1 MEEVDKKVWNIIDS
15 YFRDNPRAL
24 IDHQIDSYN
33 QFFDEDLKK
42 IIKQNNPIKIYKDY
56 NETTKLFQLKCDIYI
71 GGISG
76 DKIYYGKPII
86 YDENNIHY
94 MYPNEAR
101 LRNMTYGFTV
111 HYDLDIKYT
120 INNKEE
126 IVTYKELYLGKFP
139 IMLQSK
145 YCILRDLPKATR
157 FQAGECKNDL
167 GGYFIID
174 GKEKVIISQEK
185 FADNIIYTRKAQD
198 DTLIDSYYSHSVEIK
213 SRSEDVSKHVRTT
226 YVRIIAP
233 SPAFSNK
240 QIVVA
245 IPNVRKPIPLF
256 IVMRALGILSD
267 KDIITTCL
275 LDITKYES
283 YIDLFIPSIHD
294 THNIYTQSS
303 SLSYIKEFIKE
314 KTISKV
320 HDILMNYFLPH
331 VGEMDYKHK
340 ARFLGYM
347 VFKLLNIVTN
357 VEKPI
362 DRDNFMYKRIE
373 LPGTLLHGLFKE
385 YYILTQKTIYRKIDS
400 NYHFHSYSS
409 NTTLPNNSN
418 NDQPTDSN
426 DSQNYKF
433 TDLISNNI
441 SVFKNWNPD
450 DVNVDIGF
458 KKAFKGDWGAAVHNK
473 KVGIVQGLD
482 RLSFNSA
489 ISQRRKLNLPL
500 DDSAKVVGPRLL
512 HGSQMYYIDPV
523 DTPDGGNIG
532 THKYLAILTKITNHV
547 PSSPI
552 IYWLH
557 HNLLIIK
564 LSECLTPYLA
574 NNIKIFVNG
583 NWIGMT
589 SKPAK
594 LIQLFK
600 YHRRQGILPIF
611 LSISWFIKEQK
622 IDIFTDSGRLTR
634 PIFYI
639 TQETSN
645 SPEESKDNPTK
656 PVIIRESSFTKLTE
670 PTFTW
675 NRLITGCDDL
685 TNLHSYTFTDKLTSN
700 QLAILDYMDVSEE
713 ANAYISTDG
722 KNIDITLHTHV
733 ELHPSLMLGVMGNQ
747 IILPANNQ
755 LPRDLFSCSQSKQG
769 VSLYHSNY
777 QVRIDQTGIVL
788 NYGQIPLIKSK
799 YLKYISNEEHPYGE
813 NVIVAIGVYGS
824 YNVEDSILFNK
835 GSLDRGMFRTTY
847 FNSYETREES
857 TQVKGGSVDST
868 FTNIESH
875 ENVSNTKVGYDYSH
889 LDDNGIIKEN
899 TYLNDKIILIGKTI
913 IDGDNNLLIDDS
925 ISTKK
930 GQLGYVDKTY
940 ISSENPGFRLSK
952 VKIREE
958 RIPAIGDKFCSRCGQ
973 KGTIGLV
980 IPEEN
985 MPFTAEGLKP
995 DIIINPHAFPSR
1007 MTIGQLVETIMGK
1020 VSCNIGAFGDTTA
1033 FVNKG
1038 SKHAILGEMLTQSG
1052 LHSSGNHILYNGENG
1067 HMMNMSFFVGPTY
1080 YMRLKHMVKDKIN
1093 YRDKGPRTMLTR
1105 QTVQGRSNEGG
1116 LRIGEMEKDA
1126 IVSHGLNYFLNE
1138 SMLVRG
1144 DLYYIAICNK
1154 TGMLAIYNESKN
1166 IFLSPLADGPM
1177 KFTNQVLPHD
1187 PGQILNISKYSREF
1201 SILKVP
1207 YTFKL
1212 LLHELLT
1219 MNVSLRLITADNIE
1233 QISSMTF
1240 THEITDKL
1248 QIKKLSEEDNANIS
1262 DESNSFLSNSL
1273 EAIGLTNL
1281 TDSMTTNI
1289 TNQTTSLAKNIQDGV
1304 DNTLSDATDIT
1315 DSITTQST
1323 SLAKNIQDGVD
1334 NTLSDATDIT
1344 DSITTQSTSLAKNI
1358 QDGVGNAVSNATDIT
1373 DSITNQTTSLAKNI
1387 QDGIGNAVSNA
1398 TDITD
1403 SITNQSTSL
1412 AKNIQDGV
1420 GSIRNTMID
1429 VTDQI
1434 GKTTNTTLNNSLEAL
1449 PTSPETLT
1457 GLQNIGSVIGDKSSK
1472 WMDTVGT
1479 STSEAMKTLGTKSSE
1494 LIDVT
1499 NSAMKTVESK
1509 STELAN
1515 ITNAVMKSIGESSPK
1530 ISDSIETLLPTESQ
1544 LKMLT
1549 DSAEKKLEEPSTST
1563 TKIIQ

>member
-1 MEEVDKKVWNIIDS
+1 MEEIDSKVWNIIDS

-24 IDHQIDSYN
+24 VDHQLDSYN

-56 NETTKLFQLKCDIYI
+56 NETTKLFQMKCDMYI
-71 GGISG
+71 GGVNG

-111 HYDLDIKYT
+111 HYDLDVQYT
-120 INNKEE
+120 INELAE
-126 IVTYKELYLGKFP
+126 PLLTYKQLYLGKFP

-145 YCILRDLPKATR
+145 YCILRDLPKAVR

-185 FADNIIYTRKAQD
+185 FADNIIYTRTASD
-198 DTLIDSYYSHSVEIK
+198 TTLIDSYYSHSVEIK
-213 SRSEDVSKHVRTT
+213 SRSEDVSKPVRTT
-226 YVRIIAP
+226 YVRITAP
-233 SPAFSNK
+233 TPGYSNK
-240 QIVVA
+240 QIVVN

-275 LDITKYES
+275 LDLDKYKA

-294 THNIYTQSS
+294 THNVYTQSS
-303 SLSYIKEFIKE
+303 SLAFIKEFIKE

-320 HDILMNYFLPH
+320 HEILMNYFLPH

-340 ARFLGYM
+340 AYFLGYM
-347 VFKLLNIVTN
+347 VFKLLNIVTE

-362 DRDNFMYKRIE
+362 NRDNFMHKRIE

-385 YYILTQKTIYRKIDS
+385 YYLLTQKTIYRKIDS
-400 NYHFHSYSS
+400 NYHFHSYTKEAVS
-409 NTTLPNNSN
+409 TT
-418 NDQPTDSN
+418 NDN
-426 DSQNYKF
+426 DTSIAPETQNYKF
-433 TDLISNNI
+433 TDLVSNNI

-482 RLSFNSA
+482 RLSFNSS

-532 THKYLAILTKITNHV
+532 THKYLAILTKITNHI
-547 PSSPI
+547 PSLEI
-552 IYWLH
+552 IQWLRT
-557 HNLLIIK
+557 NKLIVTIQ
-564 LSECLTPYLA
+564 ECLPPYLTKH
-574 NNIKIFVNG
+574 IKIFVNG

-589 SKPAK
+589 TDPMK

-600 YHRRQGILPIF
+600 YHRRLGILPIF
-611 LSISWFIKEQK
+611 ISISWFIREKK
-622 IDIFTDSGRLTR
+622 IDIYTDSGRLTR
-634 PIFYI
+634 PIFYVTENTSSPDATENTRI
-639 TQETSN
+639 SSSENLTETSP
-645 SPEESKDNPTK
+645 S
-656 PVIIRESSFTKLTE
+656 
-670 PTFTW
+670 W
-675 NRLITGCDDL
+675 NTLITGGNKLDL
-685 TNLHSYTFTDKLTSN
+685 YTFKSTQSSDT
-700 QLAILDYMDVSEE
+700 LAVLDYMDISEE
-713 ANAYISTDG
+713 ATAYISMDG
-722 KNIDITLHTHV
+722 TGIASSLHTHV
-733 ELHPSLMLGVMGNQ
+733 EVHPSLMLGVMGNQ

-769 VSLYHSNY
+769 VSLYHTNY
-777 QVRIDQTGIVL
+777 QVRIDQTALVL
-788 NYGQIPLIKSK
+788 NYGQIPLIKSR

-835 GSLDRGMFRTTY
+835 GSVDRGMFRTTY

-857 TQVKGGSVDST
+857 SQVLGSEIDST

-875 ENVSNTKVGYDYSH
+875 DNVSRTKVGYDYSY

-899 TYLNDKIILIGKTI
+899 TYLHDKIVLIGKTI
-913 IDGDNNLLIDDS
+913 EDGENNLLIDDS
-925 ISTKK
+925 IATKK

-940 ISSENPGFRLSK
+940 VSAEEKGFRLAK

-973 KGTIGLV
+973 KGTIGLI
-980 IPEEN
+980 IPEQD

-995 DIIINPHAFPSR
+995 DIIVNPHAFPSR

-1020 VSCNIGAFGDTTA
+1020 VSLNVGAFGDATA

-1038 SKHAILGEMLTQSG
+1038 SKHEVLGQKLTDAG
-1052 LHSSGNHILYNGENG
+1052 LHSSGNHILYNGETG
-1067 HMMNMSFFVGPTY
+1067 DMMNMSFYVGPTY

-1093 YRDKGPRTMLTR
+1093 YRDKGPRTNLTR

-1126 IVSHGLNYFLNE
+1126 IVSHGLTYFLNE

-1144 DLYYIAICNK
+1144 DLYYIAVCNK
-1154 TGMLAIYNESKN
+1154 TGMLAIYNEHKN
-1166 IFLSPLADGPM
+1166 IFLSPLADGPI
-1177 KFTNQVLPHD
+1177 KFVHQVLPYD
-1187 PGQILNISKYSREF
+1187 PGQLLNISKFSREF

-1212 LLHELLT
+1212 LLQELLT
-1219 MNVSLRLITADNIE
+1219 MNVAVRLITEDNIE
-1233 QISSMTF
+1233 KISSMTF
-1240 THEITDKL
+1240 THEITDDFKIK
-1248 QIKKLSEEDNANIS
+1248 QIQQEEKPDEDQEEKPDEDQEEKPDEDQEEKPDEDQEEKPDEAASLDMKGLNSATSAMTDVTDTITTQVKDN
-1262 DESNSFLSNSL
+1262 
-1273 EAIGLTNL
+1273 TV
-1281 TDSMTTNI
+1281 
-1289 TNQTTSLAKNIQDGV
+1289 SLAKNIQDSVG
-1304 DNTLSDATDIT
+1304 ATIDKVGA
-1315 DSITTQST
+1315 SIT
-1323 SLAKNIQDGVD
+1323 
-1334 NTLSDATDIT
+1334 
-1344 DSITTQSTSLAKNI
+1344 
-1358 QDGVGNAVSNATDIT
+1358 
-1373 DSITNQTTSLAKNI
+1373 
-1387 QDGIGNAVSNA
+1387 
-1398 TDITD
+1398 
-1403 SITNQSTSL
+1403 
-1412 AKNIQDGV
+1412 
-1420 GSIRNTMID
+1420 D

-1434 GKTTNTTLNNSLEAL
+1434 GETSSSLANKALDIIPTPTEAL
-1449 PTSPETLT
+1449 SGLKKISET
-1457 GLQNIGSVIGDKSSK
+1457 VGDKSSQI
-1472 WMDTVGT
+1472 MGNVVDVT
-1479 STSEAMKTLGTKSSE
+1479 SSAVNTIKDKSSE
-1494 LIDVT
+1494 IMGDVVDDTSSVVNTIKDKSSEIMGVVADDASSVVNTIKDKSSEIMGDMVDVT
-1499 NSAMKTVESK
+1499 SSAAKT
-1509 STELAN
+1509 
-1515 ITNAVMKSIGESSPK
+1515 M
-1530 ISDSIETLLPTESQ
+1530 SDPLLPTESK
-1544 LKMLT
+1544 LGILT
-1549 DSAEKKLEEPSTST
+1549 DATETATESTPASN
-1563 TKIIQ
+1563 TKIII

>member
-1 MEEVDKKVWNIIDS
+1 MEEMDKTVWDIIDS

-56 NETTKLFQLKCDIYI
+56 NQKTKLFQLKCDIYI
-71 GGISG
+71 GGIDG

-101 LRNMTYGFTV
+101 LRNMTYGFTI
-111 HYDLDIKYT
+111 HYDLDVKYT
-120 INNKEE
+120 INNVEE
-126 IVTYKELYLGKFP
+126 IITYPQMYLGKFP
-139 IMLQSK
+139 IMLQSN
-145 YCILRDLPKATR
+145 YCILRNLPKATR
-157 FQAGECKNDL
+157 FQVGECNNDL

-185 FADNIIYTRKAQD
+185 FADNIIYTRKAKGD
-198 DTLIDSYYSHSVEIK
+198 NLIDSYYSHSVEIK

-226 YVRIIAP
+226 YVRITAP
-233 SPAFSNK
+233 TPGYSNK

-256 IVMRALGILSD
+256 IVMRALGVLSD

-275 LDITKYES
+275 LDLKKYDS

-294 THNIYTQSS
+294 THNVYTQAS
-303 SLSYIKEFIKE
+303 SLAYIKEFIKE

-331 VGEMDYKHK
+331 VGVMDYKHK
-340 ARFLGYM
+340 ATFLGYM

-357 VEKPI
+357 VENPI
-362 DRDNFMYKRIE
+362 NRDNFMYKRIE

-400 NYHFHSYSS
+400 DYHFHSYS
-409 NTTLPNNSN
+409 TTVNESSQSGP
-418 NDQPTDSN
+418 DT
-426 DSQNYKF
+426 QNYKF
-433 TDLISNNI
+433 TELIFNNI
-441 SVFKNWNPD
+441 SVFNNWNPD

-532 THKYLAILTKITNHV
+532 THKYLAILAKITNHI
-547 PSSPI
+547 PSAPI
-552 IYWLH
+552 IKWLH
-557 HNLLIIK
+557 ENSLIVK
-564 LSECLTPYLA
+564 LNECLPPYLA
-574 NNIKIFVNG
+574 SNIKIFVNG

-589 SKPAK
+589 IKPVK
-594 LIQLFK
+594 LIRLFK

-611 LSISWFIKEQK
+611 ISISWFIKEKK

-634 PIFYI
+634 PIFYV
-639 TQETSN
+639 TQETVDA
-645 SPEESKDNPTK
+645 PEEKEGELTI
-656 PVIIRESSFTKLTE
+656 VRTSSYMNLTE
-670 PTFTW
+670 KDFTW
-675 NRLITGCDDL
+675 TRLVTGSDDL
-685 TNLHSYTFTDKLTSN
+685 KKLGSYAFTETVDAREP
-700 QLAILDYMDVSEE
+700 LAILDYMDISEE

-722 KNIDITLHTHV
+722 KDIDNTLHTHV
-733 ELHPSLMLGVMGNQ
+733 ELHPSLMFGVMGNQ

-857 TQVKGGSVDST
+857 TQVKGGAVDSN
-868 FTNIESH
+868 FTNIESQD
-875 ENVSNTKVGYDYSH
+875 NVTGTKVGYDYSY

-899 TYLNDKIILIGKTI
+899 TYLNDKVILIGKTI
-913 IDGDNNLLIDDS
+913 ADGENNLLVDDS
-925 ISTKK
+925 VSTKK

-940 ISSENPGFRLSK
+940 ISSDEPGYRLAK

-980 IPEEN
+980 IAEAD

-995 DIIINPHAFPSR
+995 DIIVNPHAFPSR

-1038 SKHAILGEMLTQSG
+1038 SKHEIFGRMLTESG

-1067 HMMNMSFFVGPTY
+1067 NQMNMSFFVGPTY

-1126 IVSHGLNYFLNE
+1126 IVSHGLTYFLNE

-1144 DLYYIAICNK
+1144 DLYYIAVCNK
-1154 TGMLAIYNESKN
+1154 TGMLAIYNENKN
-1166 IFLSPLADGPM
+1166 IFLSPLADGPI
-1177 KFTNQVLPHD
+1177 KFTNQVLPYD
-1187 PGQILNISKYSREF
+1187 PGQLRNISKYSREF

-1212 LLHELLT
+1212 LLHELLS
-1219 MNVSLRLITADNIE
+1219 MNVALRLITDDNIE

-1240 THEITDKL
+1240 SHVVSKDMKITKIIDKEPD
-1248 QIKKLSEEDNANIS
+1248 KES
-1262 DESNSFLSNSL
+1262 DEEPDKESDEEPDKESDEEPDKESDEEPDKESDEEPDKESDEEPDKESDDSNSMITKGLD
-1273 EAIGLTNL
+1273 AIGLTGATSAL
-1281 TDSMTTNI
+1281 TDVTDMIVANVTDRTA
-1289 TNQTTSLAKNIQDGV
+1289 SLAKNIEETV
-1304 DNTLSDATDIT
+1304 DTIGDTITDVTDVIGKTSTTAVKNTLDILPKP
-1315 DSITTQST
+1315 SEAITR
-1323 SLAKNIQDGVD
+1323 LNNIGEIVGEKSSEMMD
-1334 NTLSDATDIT
+1334 N
-1344 DSITTQSTSLAKNI
+1344 
-1358 QDGVGNAVSNATDIT
+1358 VGNA
-1373 DSITNQTTSLAKNI
+1373 TS
-1387 QDGIGNAVSNA
+1387 
-1398 TDITD
+1398 
-1403 SITNQSTSL
+1403 
-1412 AKNIQDGV
+1412 
-1420 GSIRNTMID
+1420 
-1429 VTDQI
+1429 
-1434 GKTTNTTLNNSLEAL
+1434 
-1449 PTSPETLT
+1449 
-1457 GLQNIGSVIGDKSSK
+1457 
-1472 WMDTVGT
+1472 
-1479 STSEAMKTLGTKSSE
+1479 
-1494 LIDVT
+1494 
-1499 NSAMKTVESK
+1499 SAMKTVGEK
-1509 STELAN
+1509 SSEMMDN
-1515 ITNAVMKSIGESSPK
+1515 VGNATSSAMKSVE
-1530 ISDSIETLLPTESQ
+1530 DSIETLLPTESK
-1544 LKMLT
+1544 LGLLN
-1549 DSAEKKLEEPSTST
+1549 DSPEEKKEDIPSSN
-1563 TKIIQ
+1563 TKIII